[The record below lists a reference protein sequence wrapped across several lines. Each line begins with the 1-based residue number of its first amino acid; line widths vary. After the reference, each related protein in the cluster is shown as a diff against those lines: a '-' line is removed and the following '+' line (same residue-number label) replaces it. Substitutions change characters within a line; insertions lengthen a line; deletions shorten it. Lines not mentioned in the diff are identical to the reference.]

1 MSDID
6 TKWLRAAVV
15 LADELN
21 FCRAAQKLHI
31 GQSTLTKQIMALEH
45 FLGHALFIRDSR
57 RVSLT
62 PAGEKFVPEARIA
75 LIHTERAVQFARKAN
90 RDHEITLHIGKSPY
104 TDPYLL
110 SNLLSFRLPLFP
122 NLKIKLCS
130 KLAADLSH
138 DLLNGTLDM
147 VFLTGMPATSRISSA
162 PVSNQSFF
170 VAMLEDDDLALRPAV
185 IHDQLAEVSCIL
197 FERHVHPTLYD
208 ALYKAAKPATKP
220 GTSIHHVM
228 TAEDASQF
236 VLRGLGVAV
245 LTQAG
250 AWRIARNGIT
260 IRPLDIDGL
269 RLETRLACRSDSQVH
284 VVSEFLRGFVRRL
297 KERTNPKQLRL
308 GLVH

>member
-1 MSDID
+1 MADLD

-31 GQSTLTKQIMALEH
+31 GQSTLTKQIHALED
-45 FLGHALFIRDSR
+45 FLGQPLFIRDSR
-57 RVSLT
+57 RVLLT
-62 PAGEKFVPEARIA
+62 AAGEKFVPEARIA
-75 LIHTERAVQFARKAN
+75 LQHIERAAQVAREAS
-90 RDHEITLHIGKSPY
+90 RDCEITLHIGKSPY

-110 SNLLSFRLPLFP
+110 SNLLSFHLPLFP

-147 VFLTGMPATSRISSA
+147 AFLTGMPETPRISSA
-162 PVSNQSFF
+162 QVANQPFF
-170 VAMLEDDDLALRPAV
+170 IAMLEEDNLAQGPEVNHA
-185 IHDQLAEVSCIL
+185 QLADVSCIL
-197 FERHVHPTLYD
+197 FERHVHPLLYD
-208 ALYKAAKPATKP
+208 ALCKAVKPASKP
-220 GTSIHHVM
+220 GNSIHHVM

-260 IRPLDIDGL
+260 IRPLCVEGL
-269 RLETRLACRSDSQVH
+269 RLETHLACRSDSQSR
-284 VVSEFLRGFVRRL
+284 VVNEFLRGFVRRL
-297 KERTNPKQLRL
+297 KERTHIKQLRL
-308 GLVH
+308 GLVG

>member
-1 MSDID
+1 MADLD

-31 GQSTLTKQIMALEH
+31 GQSTLTKQIHALEN
-45 FLGHALFIRDSR
+45 FLGLTLFIRDSR
-57 RVSLT
+57 KVSLT

-75 LIHTERAVQFARKAN
+75 LLHTERAIQLAREAD
-90 RDHEITLHIGKSPY
+90 RDCEITLHIGKSPY

-147 VFLTGMPATSRISSA
+147 AFLTGMPESPRISSA
-162 PVSNQSFF
+162 TVSDQPFF
-170 VAMLEDDDLALRPAV
+170 VAMLEDDDLALNLEV
-185 IHDQLAEVSCIL
+185 DHSHLAGVSCIL

-208 ALYKAAKPATKP
+208 ALCKAAKPATKP

-260 IRPLDIDGL
+260 IRPLCIAGL
-269 RLETRLACRSDSQVH
+269 RLETRLACRSDSQGR

-297 KERTNPKQLRL
+297 KERTNAKQLRL
-308 GLVH
+308 GLAH